1 MVGTLAS
8 YLTPGTYRLAELE
21 ELLGRTRKTIERYIE
36 RFALEKTEVDY
47 NGRKVLAVNLTADTI
62 ERLRCEI
69 GESLDGIGTNASDSQ
84 DTQSSLIGLHEQEKN
99 SLLEQLKAAHNEA
112 RRLEVENARL
122 IAKAESHEQLLS
134 LKDEAIQAKDET
146 IQSLKTSMVVLERA
160 NNQLEGEKRLIEDKQ
175 QKPPVAYAPMEAKP
189 QDFWSRLR
197 YAFGGGKS

>member
-1 MVGTLAS
+1 
-8 YLTPGTYRLAELE
+8 LAELE

-69 GESLDGIGTNASDSQ
+69 GESLDSIGTSASNSQ
-84 DTQSSLIGLHEQEKN
+84 FTPSSLIGLHEQEKN

-122 IAKAESHEQLLS
+122 VAKAESHEHLLS

-175 QKPPVAYAPMEAKP
+175 QKPPVSYAPIEARP
-189 QDFWSRLR
+189 QSLWSRLR
-197 YAFGGGKS
+197 YAFSGEKN